1 METNTELK
9 RNIYKCPKCGG
20 RLVQRS
26 GQYGKFMGCSNYPD
40 CKYTK
45 KY

>member
-1 METNTELK
+1 MPE
-9 RNIYKCPKCGG
+9 IKCPKCGE
-20 RLVQRS
+20 RLVPRS